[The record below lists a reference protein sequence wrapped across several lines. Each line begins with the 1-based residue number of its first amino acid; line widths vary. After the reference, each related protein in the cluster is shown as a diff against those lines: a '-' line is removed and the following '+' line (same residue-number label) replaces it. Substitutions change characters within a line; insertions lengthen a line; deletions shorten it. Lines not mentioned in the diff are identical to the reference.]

1 MSDSEVAVRIWH
13 LLDGKAK
20 ATAVDALTTFLG
32 NVREQH
38 AAELREA
45 VDLLRE
51 GASNIGYPCVNWM
64 NNEKCG
70 KCWECRANAL
80 LARNPGGDR

>member
-1 MSDSEVAVRIWH
+1 MSDAEVALRIWH

-20 ATAVDALTTFLG
+20 ETAVDALATFLG

-45 VDLLRE
+45 EDLLRE
-51 GASNIGYPCVNWM
+51 EHPGDKAD
-64 NNEKCG
+64 
-70 KCWECRANAL
+70 CRACAFL
-80 LARNPGGDR
+80 ARYDARNPGGDR